1 MTGQP
6 RLQVRGG
13 NESPQLTNSGHIWL
27 CGPRA
32 SGSSWLGT
40 SHPSLGAAR
49 TRRQSGLQLLP
60 SFIICPCISSP
71 RVQWGFWGGWQTHR
85 YLGTSE
91 AEHNTLESL
100 RALVTESPSK
110 HSSVHQIFAV
120 GQRSVG
126 SSVPSSVDS
135 WLMHRRKGRAT
146 LLRGCEPSV

>member
-1 MTGQP
+1 MSGIQKGLGSWEARSQSSIRMP
-6 RLQVRGG
+6 PLPV
-13 NESPQLTNSGHIWL
+13 SPHDRVLL
-27 CGPRA
+27 CA
-32 SGSSWLGT
+32 STRSAASVPLLSSC
-40 SHPSLGAAR
+40 
-49 TRRQSGLQLLP
+49 SGLQLLP

-110 HSSVHQIFAV
+110 HSSVHQIFTV

-126 SSVPSSVDS
+126 SSVPCSVDS